1 MSKPPPPETGRPRP
15 FVCGCS
21 GTVLTEAERAFF
33 TATQPFG
40 FILMGRNCAEPAQ
53 VRALIA
59 ALRGCVQ
66 HPDVPILIDLE
77 GGRVARLKPPH
88 WPKFPPPALI
98 GALYHHDE
106 ARGIELAT
114 LVGTLIGQELHALGI
129 NVDCAPVLDV
139 AHAETHQ
146 AIGDRAFSADPRAV
160 GQLGHAFA
168 EGLLA
173 AGVLPVIKHLPGHGR
188 ATVDPHLALPVVLQD
203 KAVVEADYVPF
214 RMLAAMPLGMTSH
227 ILFQALDAETPASQS
242 RVIVR
247 DVIRRAIGFNGLL
260 FSDDLDMKALGDT
273 LPERCRRVLAAGT
286 DVLLICNTPVA
297 ELAPLA
303 DLPAMTETSWQRWE
317 RARKFLTGDGLA
329 RDKAAQQVRLAE
341 LVARAEAAALPEAAA
356 LVHAQT

>member
-1 MSKPPPPETGRPRP
+1 MSKQHTEAAAHPRP

-33 TATQPFG
+33 TAVQPFG

-53 VRALIA
+53 VRALVA
-59 ALRGCVQ
+59 DLRRCVN
-66 HPDVPILIDLE
+66 HPDAPVLIDQE

-88 WPKFPPPALI
+88 WPKSPPPALI
-98 GALYHHDE
+98 GALYHQDE
-106 ARGIELAT
+106 ACGIELAT
-114 LVGTLIGQELHALGI
+114 LAGTLIGQELHALGI

-139 AHAETHQ
+139 AHPETHQ

-203 KAVVEADYVPF
+203 KAVVEADFVPF

-242 RVIVR
+242 RTIVR

-260 FSDDLDMKALGDT
+260 FSDDLDMKALGDA
-273 LPERCRRVLAAGT
+273 LPDRCQRVLAAGT
-286 DVLLICNTPVA
+286 DILLICNTPVA
-297 ELAPLA
+297 DLAALAELP
-303 DLPAMTETSWQRWE
+303 PMTETSWQRWE
-317 RARKFLTGDGLA
+317 RARKFLTGDGLV
-329 RDKAAQQVRLAE
+329 RDRTAQQVRLAE
-341 LVARAEAAALPEAAA
+341 LVARTEAGALREAATV
-356 LVHAQT
+356 VHAQT

>member
-1 MSKPPPPETGRPRP
+1 M
-15 FVCGCS
+15 
-21 GTVLTEAERAFF
+21 LTEAERAFF
-33 TATQPFG
+33 AAAQPLG
-40 FILMGRNCAEPAQ
+40 FILMGRNCADPSQ
-53 VRALIA
+53 VRALVA
-59 ALRGCVQ
+59 ALRSCVN
-66 HPDVPILIDLE
+66 HPDAPVLIDQE

-98 GALYHHDE
+98 GALYHQDE
-106 ARGIELAT
+106 ASGIELAT
-114 LVGTLIGQELHALGI
+114 LVGTLIGQELRALDI

-139 AHAETHQ
+139 AHPETHQ

-160 GQLGHAFA
+160 GLLGHAFA

-203 KAVVEADYVPF
+203 KAAVEADYVPF

-242 RVIVR
+242 RAIVR

-260 FSDDLDMKALGDT
+260 LSDDLDMKALGEP
-273 LPERCRRVLAAGT
+273 LPDRCNRVLAAGT

-297 ELAPLA
+297 ELAVLA
-303 DLPAMTETSWQRWE
+303 DLPPMTETSWQRWQ
-317 RARKFLTGDGLA
+317 RASRFLTGDGTA
-329 RDKAAQQVRLAE
+329 RDKAQQQVRLAE
-341 LVARAEAAALPEAAA
+341 LVARAEAGALSEAAA
-356 LVHAQT
+356 IVHAQT